1 MAPEQ
6 NMKYLMPAKVY
17 EYVLKNRKISS
28 QHKAMVFPVVM
39 YECES

>member
-6 NMKYLMPAKVY
+6 NMEYLMPTKVY